1 MPRVIVKCRYYQTD
15 KTHKNIGGLMKYVAT
30 REGVDKRTDE
40 WKNQAATDEQIN
52 MINHIIATIPACQQS
67 IEFGYY
73 ERSKTRGD
81 ASEFISS
88 AIETHPQLMQENSYL
103 SYMAMRPRVDKGTEK
118 HGLFSDSDKVL
129 DLDDE
134 VEKLRQFNG
143 NVFTVIVSLKRE
155 DATRLGYDNA
165 ERWKGLARAH
175 IDYIAEQYK
184 IPKKDLRWYAAFH
197 NESHHPHI
205 HMLLY
210 STNET
215 APGYINN
222 KGINNLRHMFGTEIF
237 ADDIRKIYDRQT
249 EVRNKLTDEARSRFK
264 ALIDSVNNGGFVNEK
279 LLRKLEE
286 LARRLRC
293 CKGKKQ
299 YGYLPKGLKD
309 LVDEIVED
317 VSVDDRIRELYDIW
331 YQAKCAVY
339 ETYTDVHPEKL
350 PLSKEKVFKPI
361 RNALVQEAV
370 QLRDE
375 IIRNGEKANDYGSKT
390 AKSESKNE
398 KKNGAGHKGKVM
410 GAALRFG
417 RSMARVFED
426 NLKKYDPDEDDIDKQ
441 LRREIQAVKNGQNL
455 VM

>member
-1 MPRVIVKCRYYQTD
+1 
-15 KTHKNIGGLMKYVAT
+15 MKYIAA

-40 WKNQAATDEQIN
+40 WKNLAATDEQIN
-52 MINHIIATIPACQQS
+52 MINHIITTIPACRKS

-73 ERSKTRGD
+73 EHSKTRGD

-88 AIETHPQLMQENSYL
+88 AIETHPHLVQENSYL
-103 SYMAMRPRVDKGTEK
+103 SYMAMRPRVDKGIGK
-118 HGLFSDSDKVL
+118 HGLFSDSDRVL

-134 VEKLRQFNG
+134 VDKLRQFNG

-165 ERWKGLARAH
+165 ERWKGLARAQ

-205 HMLLY
+205 HVLLY
-210 STNET
+210 STNKEL
-215 APGYINN
+215 PGYINN

-237 ADDIRKIYDRQT
+237 ADDIRKIYERQT
-249 EVRNKLTDEARSRFK
+249 KVRNKLTDEARFK
-264 ALIDSVNNGGFVNEK
+264 FKVLIDSVNNGGFVNEK

-286 LARRLRC
+286 LARRLRY

-317 VSVDDRIRELYDIW
+317 ISVDERIQELYDIW
-331 YQAKCAVY
+331 YQAKCSVY

-350 PLSKEKVFKPI
+350 SLSKEKVFKPI

-370 QLRDE
+370 RLGDE
-375 IIRNGEKANDYGSKT
+375 INHSGSKANESSSKI
-390 AKSESKNE
+390 AKSESKTEKKSVASHNE
-398 KKNGAGHKGKVM
+398 KVI

-426 NLKKYDPDEDDIDKQ
+426 SLKKYDSDEDDIDKM
-441 LRREIQAVKNGQNL
+441 LRREINAVKNGQNL

>member
-1 MPRVIVKCRYYQTD
+1 MR
-15 KTHKNIGGLMKYVAT
+15 YVAT
-30 REGVDKRTDE
+30 RQGVDKRTDE
-40 WKNQAATDEQIN
+40 WKNQQATDTQTE
-52 MINHIIATIPACQQS
+52 MINQILLAAPTCQKMP
-67 IEFGYY
+67 EFSYY
-73 ERSKTRGD
+73 DLSKTRGD
-81 ASEFISS
+81 ASEFIS
-88 AIETHPQLMQENSYL
+88 AALETHPHLMQENSYL
-103 SYMAMRPRVDKGTEK
+103 SYMALRPRVEKGPGK
-118 HGLFSDSDKVL
+118 HGLFSDSDRVL
-129 DLDDE
+129 DLEAE
-134 VEKLRQFNG
+134 VEKLRRFSG

-155 DATRLGYDNA
+155 DAERLGYDNA
-165 ERWKGLARAH
+165 ERWKGLARSQ
-175 IDYIAEQYK
+175 IDFIAEQYK

-249 EVRNKLTDEARSRFK
+249 SVRNRLTDDMRRQFK
-264 ALIDSVNNGGFVNEK
+264 TLIDAVNNGGFINEK
-279 LLRKLEE
+279 LLSKLEE
-286 LARRLRC
+286 LARRLRY

-299 YGYLPKGLKD
+299 YGYLPKSLKD
-309 LVDEIVED
+309 LVDGI
-317 VSVDDRIRELYDIW
+317 VDDVASDEEIQKLYDIW
-331 YQAKCAVY
+331 YQAKCLVY
-339 ETYTDVHPEKL
+339 ETYTDVRPEQL

-370 QLRDE
+370 RLGEE
-375 IIRNGEKANDYGSKT
+375 ISNSGKPKNNENTK
-390 AKSESKNE
+390 SKNKAGSHE
-398 KKNGAGHKGKVM
+398 KSGTGHREKVV

-417 RSMARVFED
+417 RSIARVFED
-426 NLKKYDPDEDDIDKQ
+426 NLKRYDPDDDDDIDKQ

>member
-1 MPRVIVKCRYYQTD
+1 
-15 KTHKNIGGLMKYVAT
+15 MKYVAT

-52 MINHIIATIPACQQS
+52 MINHIITTIPACQKS

-73 ERSKTRGD
+73 EHSKTRGD

-88 AIETHPQLMQENSYL
+88 AVETHPQLMQENSYL
-103 SYMAMRPRVDKGTEK
+103 NYMAMRPRVDKGGGK

-134 VEKLRQFNG
+134 VEKLRQFSG
-143 NVFTVIVSLKRE
+143 NVFTVIVSLKRD
-155 DATRLGYDNA
+155 DAMRLGYDNA
-165 ERWKGLARAH
+165 ERWKGLARAQ
-175 IDYIAEQYK
+175 IDYVAEQYK

-197 NESHHPHI
+197 NEAHHPHI

-210 STNET
+210 STNKE

-249 EVRNKLTDEARSRFK
+249 AVRNRLTDEARSKFK
-264 ALIDSVNNGGFVNEK
+264 ALIDAVNNGSFVNDS

-286 LARRLRC
+286 LARRLKY

-317 VSVDDRIRELYDIW
+317 VSVDDHIQELYDIW

-339 ETYTDVHPEKL
+339 ETYTDVRPEKF

-370 QLRDE
+370 RLGNE
-375 IIRNGEKANDYGSKT
+375 ISYIGSKANESGTKT
-390 AKSESKNE
+390 AKTESKAE
-398 KKNGAGHKGKVM
+398 KKRGAGHREKVI

-417 RSMARVFED
+417 RSIARVFED
-426 NLKKYDPDEDDIDKQ
+426 NLKKYDPDEEDIDKQ